1 MASFFNPGSP
11 RFRRGTII
19 LSTAMMS
26 FAGAHVIM
34 GDFGS
39 QKHVFTELQNWIIPQ
54 VDEAFG
60 VSKMDI
66 LSYVEPV
73 EEKTEQWLRL
83 SKPGGG
89 AVAGGSV
96 GAGPLGGLG
105 GSSGSGGGNSG
116 TK

>member
-26 FAGAHVIM
+26 FASAHVIM

-39 QKHVFTELQNWIIPQ
+39 QKHVFTGLQNWIIPQ

-60 VSKMDI
+60 VSKVDI
-66 LSYVEPV
+66 LTYEEPV

-83 SKPGGG
+83 RKPGE
-89 AVAGGSV
+89 GS
-96 GAGPLGGLG
+96 LD
-105 GSSGSGGGNSG
+105 GSSAGADSQGSG
-116 TK
+116 K